1 MALALGAA
9 RADRMTLAAEPESI
23 TPIAHQEPKSSA
35 GVRVAAAIG
44 GLAVLAGTALIS
56 VGTVVIALIGMAV
69 VAGVQRRRGRA
80 LTRSGHWVAACT
92 TMAVVVLA
100 FSGALLSYVPRG
112 ALSAAKQSMDSSSA
126 ASAKQPP
133 PAWVQKLYP
142 QYSQAA
148 ANAKPSPVMVWVSLI
163 IGVGIAV
170 TFFATL
176 YGTLSWGAG
185 MLLGLALVGRWPG
198 VRGESFEDLAV
209 DLPAVASTA

>member
-1 MALALGAA
+1 
-9 RADRMTLAAEPESI
+9 MTLIAEPEVVIPVDPQAPRSG
-23 TPIAHQEPKSSA
+23 A
-35 GVRVAAAIG
+35 GARLAAAIG
-44 GLAVLAGTALIS
+44 GLVLLTGAVLVS
-56 VGTVVIALIGMAV
+56 FGTVVIALIGMTV

-80 LTRSGHWVAACT
+80 LTRSGHWVAACA
-92 TMAVVVLA
+92 TMAVIVLA
-100 FSGALLSYVPRG
+100 LSGALLSYVPRG

-148 ANAKPSPVMVWVSLI
+148 ANAKPSPVMVWTSMI

-185 MLLGLALVGRWPG
+185 MLIGLAFIGRWPG
-198 VRGESFEDLAV
+198 AKGASFEDLLV
-209 DLPAVASTA
+209 PVA

>member
-1 MALALGAA
+1 
-9 RADRMTLAAEPESI
+9 
-23 TPIAHQEPKSSA
+23 
-35 GVRVAAAIG
+35 
-44 GLAVLAGTALIS
+44 
-56 VGTVVIALIGMAV
+56 
-69 VAGVQRRRGRA
+69 
-80 LTRSGHWVAACT
+80 
-92 TMAVVVLA
+92 MAVVVLA

-126 ASAKQPP
+126 ASVKQPP

-148 ANAKPSPVMVWVSLI
+148 ANAKPSPVMVWMSMI

-185 MLLGLALVGRWPG
+185 MLIGLAFIGRWPG
-198 VRGESFEDLAV
+198 AKGASFEDLV
-209 DLPAVASTA
+209 VPVA

>member
-1 MALALGAA
+1 
-9 RADRMTLAAEPESI
+9 MTIAAEPASI
-23 TPIAHQEPKSSA
+23 TPITHQEPKSSA
-35 GVRVAAAIG
+35 IVRVAAAVG
-44 GLAVLAGTALIS
+44 GLAVLAGTAVIS

-80 LTRSGHWVAACT
+80 LTRSGHWVAACA
-92 TMAVVVLA
+92 TMAVIVLA
-100 FSGALLSYVPRG
+100 LSGALLSYVPRG

-148 ANAKPSPVMVWVSLI
+148 ANAKPSPVMVWTSMI

-185 MLLGLALVGRWPG
+185 MLIGLAFIGRWPG
-198 VRGESFEDLAV
+198 AKGASFEDLV
-209 DLPAVASTA
+209 VPVA

>member
-1 MALALGAA
+1 MEPEPKSGAGARALAAVGGLVVLSGAVLVSLGTVALAL
-9 RADRMTLAAEPESI
+9 I
-23 TPIAHQEPKSSA
+23 
-35 GVRVAAAIG
+35 V
-44 GLAVLAGTALIS
+44 
-56 VGTVVIALIGMAV
+56 MAV
-69 VAGVQRRRGRA
+69 VGGMQRRRGRA
-80 LTRSGHWVAACT
+80 LTRSGHWVAACA

-100 FSGALLSYVPRG
+100 LFGIGFAAMPRG
-112 ALSAAKQSMDSSSA
+112 SMDAARKSMDSSSA
-126 ASAKQPP
+126 VAAKQPP

-148 ANAKPSPVMVWVSLI
+148 ANTKPSPVMVWVSLI